1 MELTNKALALILVV
15 ATAVSLVGTIL
26 TINSLSDVQPDRVI
40 IGRALTDTGVTNFT
54 INSSLSVVFTID
66 AVEFGTGQVN
76 QSGSHTCSLN
86 TTGNN
91 GIPNIHC
98 TGFNNTVPS
107 LLIQNQG
114 TVNVTL
120 NISVN
125 ADNSTFVQGDSP
137 SPPLFWFRLT
147 NEEANSC
154 FGSDL
159 NQTYQFVA
167 PSGGNL
173 TASEQQVVCENSAF
187 DWNVG
192 QRTLNLTVGI
202 RIPQNSPPGTRT
214 ATFTATASS

>member
-1 MELTNKALALILVV
+1 MSDISNKTLAVFLLVAMV
-15 ATAVSLVGTIL
+15 VSLGGFLASFDALDSVTGF
-26 TINSLSDVQPDRVI
+26 
-40 IGRALTDTGVTNFT
+40 ALTDTGVTNFT

-66 AVEFGTGQVN
+66 KVEFGAGLVN

-86 TTGNN
+86 TTGDN

-98 TGFNNTVPS
+98 SGFNNTVPS

-114 TVNVTL
+114 TLNATL

-125 ADNSTFVQGDSP
+125 GDNSTFVQGDSP

-202 RIPQNSPPGTRT
+202 RIPQNSPPGYKI
-214 ATFTATASS
+214 SNLYGNSV